1 MSRYETLYNNM
12 KNKFTVVN
20 DNCEYTLGAYMT
32 MKANEKSQNAALPVA
47 KTAGQNRSLVSFVSF
62 ISDKLIVKTPPAKD
76 KTIKAFPIR
85 TSFSAVLSSIA
96 LCTFVL
102 SFAIFGAISIG
113 AGTNDSVIAS
123 TTEEAPDIEVTLS
136 E

>member
-32 MKANEKSQNAALPVA
+32 MKAHEKNKDSALPVA
-47 KTAGQNRSLVSFVSF
+47 KTAKQGGSLVSVFSF
-62 ISDKLIVKTPPAKD
+62 INDKLTVKAPPVKD
-76 KTIKAFPIR
+76 KTIKSFPMR
-85 TSFSAVLSSIA
+85 TSFSAALSSIA

-102 SFAIFGAISIG
+102 SFGIFGAIAIG
-113 AGTNDSVIAS
+113 SGNNDSVIAS
-123 TTEEAPDIEVTLS
+123 TAEEAPDIEVTLS

>member
-1 MSRYETLYNNM
+1 M

-32 MKANEKSQNAALPVA
+32 MKAHEKAKDSALPVA
-47 KTAGQNRSLVSFVSF
+47 STQKQAGPLVSVISF
-62 ISDKLIVKTPPAKD
+62 INDKLTVKAPPAKD

-85 TSFSAVLSSIA
+85 ASFSAALSSIA

-102 SFAIFGAISIG
+102 SFGIFGAIAISS
-113 AGTNDSVIAS
+113 APSDTVIAS
-123 TTEEAPDIEVTLS
+123 SVEEAPEIEAVVF
-136 E
+136 EQ